1 MIASS
6 THLLSNS
13 ITITMSRL
21 LLIAVLFAVGLQLQ
35 AQNIQLK
42 EEPMI
47 SLMMDKFIDINKSS
61 SNLEG
66 WRIQILATTDRQ
78 RLESVRQTFQYR
90 YPNIPVDWVHTKPY
104 YKLRAGAF
112 SSKLEAL
119 RLKYILEQDYPG
131 TYPVRDKNIKPQE
144 LIGY

>member
-6 THLLSNS
+6 IHLLFN
-13 ITITMSRL
+13 TFKFTMSRL
-21 LLIAVLFAVGLQLQ
+21 LLIAVLIAVGHQLQ

-42 EEPMI
+42 EEPLI
-47 SLMMDKFIDINKSS
+47 SQMMNKFTDLNKSS

-131 TYPVRDKNIKPQE
+131 TYPVRDKNIRPQE
-144 LIGY
+144 IIGY